1 MVATPA
7 VQATRQARGRRVDSA
22 ESRLHV
28 PEQRDRSR
36 VVEPCGQM
44 IRLRDGS
51 PVYFV
56 IQCVEKTGHTV
67 KHRAIV
73 SADVSEG
80 TRSPR
85 RVTTEVTWGN
95 D

>member
-1 MVATPA
+1 MAA
-7 VQATRQARGRRVDSA
+7 QATRQARGHSPEPRV
-22 ESRLHV
+22 HV

-36 VVEPCGQM
+36 VTEPCGQM

-56 IQCVEKTGHTV
+56 IQCVERKEHAA

-80 TRSPR
+80 MRHPR
-85 RVTTEVTWGN
+85 RVTTEVIWGN